1 MLTNEEHFAKIAL
14 GEKMMNE
21 QKTTVEATVSL
32 LKKAEFLNIT
42 PNIELWNKELIKD
55 QAMLDLITIRLQE
68 AKDAHESAAEAY
80 FESTLIENKYPHAE
94 NE

>member
-1 MLTNEEHFAKIAL
+1 MLTNEEHIAKIAL

-21 QKTTVEATVSL
+21 QKGTVEITVRL
-32 LKKAEFLNIT
+32 LKRAEFLNIT
-42 PNIELWNKELIKD
+42 PNIELWNNELIKD
-55 QAMLDLITIRLQE
+55 QAMLDLIILRLQE

-80 FESTLIENKYPHAE
+80 FESTLIENQYPHAD